1 MPRATGPSAVGVAA
15 LVPYSNTILGAI
27 QQGASVADIW
37 TAVKA
42 AEAEGGPILGN
53 PTIFDMN
60 YVAGQMRAI
69 NSAQVE
75 FGKADPGQAVTSEM
89 WAWAPWA
96 TQTTAAWGEPSYQ
109 LRYQYE
115 ATDQNGETNVLWGQ
129 TDWQGSIDVT
139 VGDIEDRALG
149 SAQSALDTG
158 SPGAAAVIGDLGGAT
173 ASNVLAVQILRT

>member
-1 MPRATGPSAVGVAA
+1 VPRLTGPTATGVAG
-15 LVPYSNTILGAI
+15 LIPYSNTILGAI
-27 QQGASVADIW
+27 QGGATVSDIW
-37 TAVKA
+37 AAVRG
-42 AEAEGGPILGN
+42 AEAEGGPLLGN

-69 NSAQVE
+69 NSAQIE
-75 FGKADPGQAVTSEM
+75 FGRADPSQAVTSEM

-115 ATDQNGETNVLWGQ
+115 VTDQNGTVSILWGQ

-139 VGDIEDRALG
+139 TGDIGDRALG

-158 SPGAAAVIGDLGGAT
+158 SPGAQAVIGDLSGAVAT
-173 ASNVLAVQILRT
+173 NITAVQILRV